1 MKYKFLEHTA
11 DAKFLAYGKN
21 LEEAFSNAA
30 IAMFSVMT
38 DVNKIKPLVEKKI
51 EVKANDNEGLLYGF
65 LEQLLILLDTE
76 GFLLNKVKE
85 IKIKDNKLNAIVVGD
100 KFKETYELHGDVK
113 AVTYHEMEIKKEK
126 NKIVIQVV
134 VDT

>member
-38 DVNKIKPLVEKKI
+38 DTNKIKPFIEKKV

-76 GFLLNKVKE
+76 GFLLNKVKK
-85 IKIKDNKLNAIVVGD
+85 ITIKDNKLNAIVVGD
-100 KFKETYELHGDVK
+100 RFKEGYELHGDVK

-126 NKIVIQVV
+126 NKITIQVV